1 MPLLPTF
8 EADLTLRHDRLC
20 LDFCNTVSNHAGP
33 EPGEYLRT
41 YADVLAWAAGKNLL
55 PAPAADRLAA
65 HAAQHPAAAEAACA
79 QAVELREAI
88 YRLLL
93 AHAHGRTPGHAAL
106 PADLAVLNAYLAQA
120 LAQARLT
127 PTGAGYAL
135 TWDLSAGEA
144 LDSLL
149 WPIAY
154 SAADLLATPDQLA
167 RVGQC
172 QDDRGCGWVF
182 LDLTKNHSR
191 RWCAM
196 DDCGNRAKAK
206 RHYERKKST
215 V

>member
-8 EADLTLRHDRLC
+8 EAALALRDDRLC
-20 LDFCNTVSNHAGP
+20 LDFCNTVSNHASA
-33 EPGEYLRT
+33 EPGEYLQT
-41 YADVLAWAAGKNLL
+41 YADLLAWAERVKLL
-55 PAPAADRLAA
+55 PGEAAERLRAA
-65 HAAQHPAAAEAACA
+65 AERHPAAAEAVRR

-93 AHAHGRTPGHAAL
+93 AHVHAHAPD
-106 PADLAVLNAYLAQA
+106 PADLAVLNEALGQA
-120 LAQARLT
+120 SAQARLR
-127 PTGAGYAL
+127 PAAEGYAL
-135 TWDLSAGEA
+135 DWDLAASGA
-144 LDSLL
+144 LEGPL
-149 WPIAY
+149 WPVAY

-172 QDDRGCGWVF
+172 QDDRGCGWLF

-206 RHYERKKST
+206 RHYERKKSA

>member
-8 EADLTLRHDRLC
+8 EASLTLRHDRLC

-33 EPGEYLRT
+33 EPGEHLPT
-41 YADVLAWAAGKNLL
+41 YADLLAWAESKALL
-55 PAPAADRLAA
+55 PASAAERLFTL
-65 HAAQHPAAAEAACA
+65 AAQHPAAAEAAHA
-79 QAVELREAI
+79 QAVELREAV

-93 AHAHGRTPGHAAL
+93 AHAHGTVPP
-106 PADLAVLNAYLAQA
+106 PADLAVLNRYLGQA
-120 LAQARLT
+120 LARATLT
-127 PTGAGYAL
+127 PTADGYAL
-135 TWDLSAGEA
+135 TWDLAAGDA
-144 LDSLL
+144 LESLL

-154 SAADLLATPDQLA
+154 SAADLLTTPDQLA

>member
-8 EADLTLRHDRLC
+8 EAALSLRHDRLC
-20 LDFCNTVSNHAGP
+20 LDFCNTAGNHASA
-33 EPGEYLRT
+33 EPNESLQT
-41 YADVLAWAAGKNLL
+41 YADLLAWAERRGLL
-55 PAPAADRLAA
+55 SAPALARLRALA
-65 HAAQHPAAAEAACA
+65 EQQPAAAEAARG
-79 QAVELREAI
+79 QAVELREAV

-93 AHAHGRTPGHAAL
+93 AHAHAGAPL
-106 PADLAVLNAYLAQA
+106 PADLAALNTALTQA
-120 LAQARLT
+120 LAHAHLT
-127 PTGAGYAL
+127 PADGGYAL
-135 TWDLSAGEA
+135 SWDLAESDA
-144 LDSLL
+144 LEGLL
-149 WPIAY
+149 WPVAY
-154 SAADLLATPDQLA
+154 SAADLLATPEQLA

-206 RHYERKKST
+206 RHYERKKSA

>member
-8 EADLTLRHDRLC
+8 EAALTLTNDRLC
-20 LDFCNTVSNHAGP
+20 LDFCNTVSNHASA
-33 EPGEYLRT
+33 EPIDHFQT
-41 YADVLAWAAGKNLL
+41 YADLLAWAEGKALL
-55 PAPAADRLAA
+55 PPPSAARLRAVA
-65 HAAQHPAAAEAACA
+65 EQQPAAAEAVRG

-93 AHAHGRTPGHAAL
+93 AHAHAHTVD
-106 PADLAVLNAYLAQA
+106 PADLLTLNTALSRA
-120 LAQARLT
+120 LAHAQLT
-127 PTGAGYAL
+127 PAAEGYAL
-135 TWDLSAGEA
+135 SWNLSDNDA
-144 LDSLL
+144 LDGLL
-149 WPIAY
+149 WPVAY

-172 QDDRGCGWVF
+172 QDDRGCGWLF

>member
-8 EADLTLRHDRLC
+8 ERNLNLRHDRLA
-20 LDFCNTVSNHAGP
+20 LDFTNTVGNHASA
-33 EPGEYLRT
+33 EPSEGLNTYTDLAHWAEYL
-41 YADVLAWAAGKNLL
+41 GLL
-55 PAPAADRLAA
+55 PAPAAERLRALA
-65 HAAQHPAAAEAACA
+65 ERQPAAAEAVRA

-93 AHAHGRTPGHAAL
+93 AHRRGEGVEPD
-106 PADLAVLNAYLAQA
+106 DLLRLNHHLSDA
-120 LAQARLT
+120 LAHAQLT
-127 PTGAGYAL
+127 PDGEGYAL
-135 TWDLSAGEA
+135 RWDLSDSTA
-144 LDSLL
+144 LESPL
-149 WPIAY
+149 WPVAY
-154 SAADLLATPDQLA
+154 SAADLLATPDQLG

-172 QDDRGCGWVF
+172 QDDRGCGWLF

-206 RHYERKKST
+206 RHYERKKSA

>member
-8 EADLTLRHDRLC
+8 EAALTLTNDRLC
-20 LDFCNTVSNHAGP
+20 LDFCNTVGNHASADP
-33 EPGEYLRT
+33 RDHLAT
-41 YADVLAWAAGKNLL
+41 YADLVAWAERVALL
-55 PAPAADRLAA
+55 PAPAAARLRALA
-65 HAAQHPAAAEAACA
+65 ERDPAAAEAVHG

-93 AHAHGRTPGHAAL
+93 AHTHAHAVA
-106 PADLAVLNAYLAQA
+106 PADLLALNAALTQA
-120 LAQARLT
+120 LAHAQLT
-127 PTGAGYAL
+127 PAAEGYAL
-135 TWDLSAGEA
+135 SWDLSASDA
-144 LDSLL
+144 LEGLL
-149 WPIAY
+149 WPVAY
-154 SAADLLATPDQLA
+154 SAADLLATPDQLT

-172 QDDRGCGWVF
+172 QDDRGCGWLF

-206 RHYERKKST
+206 RHYERKKSA